1 MICYIKRDQCAIA
14 PGTYFC
20 RYLLS
25 TLEVRAHRGRRA
37 IAADLFSQKLTP
49 TPTPLTGHQVSPG
62 CQTARSD
69 GCHMAHSDGAI
80 WHTPLVPYGAHDRCK
95 SIEKLTMF
103 NNFQTLRWC
112 HMAHSIGAIWH
123 TRSVPYG
130 HRDPRRLP
138 LWWHLVP
145 FGGWGWG

>member
-1 MICYIKRDQCAIA
+1 MRAGAAAWRVCA
-14 PGTYFC
+14 GFC
-20 RYLLS
+20 SFAWVGVSRGCVPKGWRRPPLV
-25 TLEVRAHRGRRA
+25 VRGHHLGAE
-37 IAADLFSQKLTP
+37 KLTP

-95 SIEKLTMF
+95 SGEKLTIF
-103 NNFQTLRWC
+103 NDFQTLRWC

-123 TRSVPYG
+123 TRSVQIYYKNIQFSMIFQ
-130 HRDPRRLP
+130 HC
-138 LWWHLVP
+138 
-145 FGGWGWG
+145 